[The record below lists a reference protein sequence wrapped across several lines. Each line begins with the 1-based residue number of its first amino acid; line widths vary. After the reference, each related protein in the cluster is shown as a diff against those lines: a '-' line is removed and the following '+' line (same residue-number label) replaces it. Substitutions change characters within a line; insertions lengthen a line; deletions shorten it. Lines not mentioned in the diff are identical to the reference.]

1 MANLKAAINAK
12 CKDCTY
18 DKAIPGTWRDQTE
31 QCTVRACALWPVRP
45 MTVATITLHR
55 KSLPVEVDVDALV
68 AGLDDEEEFDDGDL
82 TRCECVTGCEEEELA
97 DPVA

>member
-18 DKAIPGTWRDQTE
+18 DKAIPGTWREQTE
-31 QCTVRACALWPVRP
+31 NCTVKVCALWPVRP
-45 MTVATITLHR
+45 MTGATITLHR
-55 KSLPVEVDVDALV
+55 KPRPVEIDVDALV
-68 AGLDDEEEFDDGDL
+68 DSLEEEM
-82 TRCECVTGCEEEELA
+82 V